1 MSSFLKF
8 YNEETSLKVGS
19 DENGCRFEIHDEE
32 LDYYFNVILSYDEID
47 ELVEFL
53 TKRKKRIVI

>member
-8 YNEETSLKVGS
+8 YNEETSLEVGS
-19 DENGCRFEIHDEE
+19 NENGYSFEIHDEK
-32 LDYYFNVILSYDEID
+32 LDYYSNVILSYDEID

-53 TKRKKRIVI
+53 TKRKKES